1 MTSLASFQGQLLKQ
15 ESGQCDSCL
24 SPGGR
29 AVERGP
35 EHWHSSGA
43 GLGLCPREGGRESLP
58 FSRASSPLH
67 SPLTELKASR
77 QYPNK
82 WPLFLEEGEGKPWA
96 PGPPVQH

>member
-43 GLGLCPREGGRESLP
+43 GLGLCPREGGREGVSPILQGFFPTPLSLD
-58 FSRASSPLH
+58 
-67 SPLTELKASR
+67 
-77 QYPNK
+77 
-82 WPLFLEEGEGKPWA
+82 
-96 PGPPVQH
+96 